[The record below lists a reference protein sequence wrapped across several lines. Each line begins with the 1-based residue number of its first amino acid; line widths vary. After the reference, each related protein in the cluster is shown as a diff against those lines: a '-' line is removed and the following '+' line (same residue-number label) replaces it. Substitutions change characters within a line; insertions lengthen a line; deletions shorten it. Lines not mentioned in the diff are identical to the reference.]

1 MGSRDQDRREPF
13 GIVSVFGCGGVPSAL
28 EAHCLLTNCVNS
40 SQACFCLR
48 QPLRIVSH
56 QAMAALSHIK
66 PEVVGR
72 AEARA
77 APPTADP
84 LKPPPGAAGVLV

>member
-1 MGSRDQDRREPF
+1 
-13 GIVSVFGCGGVPSAL
+13 
-28 EAHCLLTNCVNS
+28 
-40 SQACFCLR
+40 
-48 QPLRIVSH
+48 
-56 QAMAALSHIK
+56 MAALSHIK

-84 LKPPPGAAGVLV
+84 LKPPPGAAGVLVWEEGLKEKLDIKRMAWNML